1 LKVTLK
7 ITSQVKDYRLIGLT
21 REYNFFKIESN
32 ERIHETHTRFII
44 FLRGKDRN
52 QVPRIPDT

>member
-1 LKVTLK
+1 VTLK

-21 REYNFFKIESN
+21 REYNFFEIESN

>member
-1 LKVTLK
+1 
-7 ITSQVKDYRLIGLT
+7 VKDYRLIELT
-21 REYNFFKIESN
+21 REYKFFKIESN

-52 QVPRIPDT
+52 QWPHRPDT